1 MKKIVKLSFL
11 FLLLGIVTGCGKD
24 VSDSENSLL
33 EYTDNQ
39 KITFAHDE
47 YAIYS
52 GESVVIEENY
62 KGVTYQAMGINKD
75 AVQLDSKTGTFIF
88 DDSIMNKTQV
98 LYAATYNG
106 YTTTPVVVTL
116 LHDYEVAD
124 IFFRNKS
131 QYIMDGE
138 FITAY
143 ASLPYAVTYELKEPV
158 SGISINNT
166 SGKVAFTNNVKN
178 ETSFDVVAKSHN
190 GAQITKTFKTM
201 TQDFITVKES
211 CQTVEKNG
219 QYDAQFVLDF
229 SLQEE
234 AKKEGII
241 ALSDEHNREID
252 GSYYHY
258 DESTST
264 LSIHADYLNSVYDGE
279 NIIKII
285 TSRNT
290 VTIEVV
296 VATKYIYTASD
307 LASINDTSASLEGY
321 YVLMDDI
328 DLSTYLAKGSE
339 GYNDGKGWDP
349 IGQYTD
355 IADPNI
361 AEAKSFKGTFDGNGH
376 VITNLYI
383 NRKDVAS
390 FNAGLFGYVTS
401 SSVIKNV
408 GVTGTMDVSSYSGG
422 LVGSNS
428 GMISNCWADV
438 DVTADSG
445 SEGVYRYLGAFVG
458 NNFGTIEGCYSLG
471 NAKCDSYFGAFVGS
485 NQGEISNCYAL
496 KGQESE
502 QFVGFG
508 QVQDNCQLFLSLQEI
523 KNASY
528 HNVFSTDYWI
538 LKEGELPV
546 LKVLFIEKNVRKI
559 VIRDDIK
566 EQIYYPGDEITLEAM
581 IYPKELQDQYSS
593 MITFSVVK
601 NGGVSISNGNILKV
615 FNPVESLITINAELV
630 INEKIVLQDTLS
642 INVGKRIEK
651 LEILTGVEVMKAGSR
666 YQIGA
671 SYMPKDATE
680 EVEYRLSGKNLVGIS
695 LDENII
701 TISENTTCDEFE
713 VYAISKQGK
722 VKSEAKKIAVNP
734 LHLLETKYVYPEE
747 VEQYISF
754 SFESSININ
763 NAHVTLFGKQV
774 AYSISNHE
782 ILIAK
787 DVFNDLKG
795 VELVFQFVFENGDR
809 YQQKVYQFNHQRYD
823 EIKIKEMYEDVI
835 EIKTKDDFYRYF
847 NISLTSTYDENKIVN
862 YQKVYILTSDIDF
875 EGEEIQGIGSS
886 SDGDHSRSFAGQFY
900 GLGHTISNVKVTQN
914 DKVLA
919 DPKLTS
925 NLYGVGFFSALS
937 GSVYDL
943 DFQEIEVSGKNFVGG
958 VVGMMFSG
966 IVENCHVYNTK
977 ASIRASGQSHS
988 SDDIRV
994 GIIIGRLYGG
1004 QCVACSGYKSQ
1015 IIG

>member
-1 MKKIVKLSFL
+1 MKKITKLSFL
-11 FLLLGIVTGCGKD
+11 FLLLGIVTGCVKD
-24 VSDSENSLL
+24 VSDNENSLL

-39 KITFAHDE
+39 KITFAQDE

-75 AVQLDSKTGTFIF
+75 AVQLDTKTGTFTF

-98 LYAATYNG
+98 LYAAAYNG
-106 YTTTPVVVTL
+106 YITTPVVVTL

-166 SGKVAFTNNVKN
+166 SGKVTFTNNVKN

-190 GAQITKTFKTM
+190 GAQTTKTFKTM
-201 TQDFITVKES
+201 TEDFITVKES
-211 CQTVEKNG
+211 RQIIEKNN
-219 QYDAQFVLDF
+219 QYDAKFVLDF
-229 SLQEE
+229 SLQTA
-234 AKKEGII
+234 AKKDGII

-296 VATKYIYTASD
+296 VATKFIYTASD
-307 LASINDTSASLEGY
+307 LASINDTTASLEGY

-339 GYNDGKGWDP
+339 GYNDGKGWNP

-401 SSVIKNV
+401 SSIIKNV

-438 DVTADSG
+438 DVVADSG
-445 SEGVYRYLGAFVG
+445 SEGVYRYLGGFVG

-471 NAKCDSYFGAFVGS
+471 SVKCDSYFGAFVGS

-496 KGQESE
+496 KGQYSE

-508 QVQDNCQLFLSLQEI
+508 QIQDNCQLFTSLQEI

-528 HNVFSTDYWI
+528 NAFSSDYWS

-546 LKVLFIEKNVRKI
+546 LKVLFVEKNVRKI
-559 VIRDDIK
+559 VIKDDIA
-566 EQIYYPGDEITLEAM
+566 EQIYYPGDEITLEAL
-581 IYPKELQDQYSS
+581 IYPKELQEQYDS

-601 NGGVSISNGNILKV
+601 NGGVTISNGNILKV
-615 FNPVESLITINAELV
+615 FNPLNSVITINAEL
-630 INEKIVLQDTLS
+630 IIDENIVFHDTLS

-651 LEILTGVEVMKAGSR
+651 LEVLTGVDIMKAGSR

-671 SYMPKDATE
+671 SYMPEDATE
-680 EVEYRLSGKNLVGIS
+680 EVEYRLSGKNLVGIN
-695 LDENII
+695 LNENII
-701 TISENTTCDEFE
+701 TISEDTTCDEFE

-722 VKSEAKKIAVNP
+722 VKSEAKKITINP
-734 LHLLETKYVYPEE
+734 LHVLETKYVYPEE
-747 VEQYISF
+747 VEQYLSF
-754 SFESSININ
+754 SFTNSIDLN
-763 NAHVTLFGKQV
+763 NVHVTLFGKQIS
-774 AYSISNHE
+774 YSINGQE
-782 ILIAK
+782 ILIAN
-787 DVFNDLKG
+787 DVFDDLMG
-795 VELVFQFVFENGDR
+795 VELVFQFVFENGER
-809 YQQKVYQFNHQRYD
+809 YQQKVYLFNHQKY
-823 EIKIKEMYEDVI
+823 EETTIKEMYEDVI
-835 EIKTKDDFYRYF
+835 EISSKDDFYRYF
-847 NISLTSTYDENKIVN
+847 NISLTSTFDENKIEN

-875 EGEEIQGIGSS
+875 ENEEIQGIGSS
-886 SDGDHSRSFAGQFY
+886 SDGDYSRTFAGQFY
-900 GLGHTISNVKVTQN
+900 GLGHTISNVKVIQN
-914 DKVLA
+914 DKVLT
-919 DPKLTS
+919 DSSSTS
-925 NLYGVGFFSALS
+925 NLYGVGFFSALT

-943 DFQEIEVSGKNFVGG
+943 NFQEIEVSGKNFVGG
-958 VVGMMFSG
+958 VVGMMLSG

-977 ASIRASGQSHS
+977 ASIKASGQSYS
-988 SDDIRV
+988 SGDIHV
-994 GIIIGRLYGG
+994 GIIIGRLFGG
-1004 QCVACSGYKSQ
+1004 QCIASSGYKSQ